1 LIHPTRA
8 LGASVVASLGLVG
21 FAHASAPAPTQ
32 PSTQPAIANVALPT
46 RLTHVVHAYANFSPD
61 NQTVVFQSNATGNW
75 DLYTMRADG
84 TGVAQLTTDRA
95 ADITPVFSPDGQR
108 IAFVSERDGNR
119 EVYVCRRDGADPQRV
134 TRDPGHDIHPF
145 WSADGRRILFSS
157 NRGNASAEDYDI
169 YEMNADGS
177 GVKRVTSG
185 PDVDTYASWS
195 PDGRRIVTRR
205 VIDGT
210 NNEVFV
216 MNADG
221 TGAVNLTNDPARYD
235 GWPVWSPD
243 GKRIAFASGV
253 PDRQDHAIFLIN
265 PDGTNKVQLT
275 QPVPGW
281 NGFMYNTQPAFS
293 HDGKHMIYTM
303 YKPAQRE
310 VSDLVMIDLAPDA

>member
-1 LIHPTRA
+1 MTQLRA
-8 LGASVVASLGLVG
+8 FGLSLMVLLGSSAAAYAAAS
-21 FAHASAPAPTQ
+21 APTQ
-32 PSTQPAIANVALPT
+32 PSTQPAIANLPPPT
-46 RLTHVVHAYANFSPD
+46 RLTHVVHAYANFAPD
-61 NQTVVFQSNATGNW
+61 EKTVVFQSNATGNW
-75 DLYTMRADG
+75 DLYTMRGDG
-84 TGVAQLTTDRA
+84 TGVRQITTDRA

-119 EVYVCRRDGADPQRV
+119 EVYLCKRDGSEA
-134 TRDPGHDIHPF
+134 TRLTNDPGHDIHPF
-145 WSADGRRILFSS
+145 WSADGNRILFSS
-157 NRGNASAEDYDI
+157 NRGNANAEDYDI
-169 YEMNADGS
+169 YEMNADGT

-195 PDGRRIVTRR
+195 PDGKRIVTRR

-210 NNEVFV
+210 NNEVYV
-216 MNADG
+216 LNADG
-221 TGAVNLTNDPARYD
+221 SSPVNLTPDAARYD

-253 PDRQDHAIFLIN
+253 PGQQNHAIFLID

-281 NGFMYNTQPAFS
+281 GDFMYNTQPAFA
-293 HDGKHMIYTM
+293 HDGKRMIYTM

-310 VSDLVMIDLAPDA
+310 VSDLVIIELPTQT